1 MEMKK
6 ADRSDLRSQALDLLR
21 FPLAVVIV
29 IIHVFSN
36 RGSGIIFNGNEI
48 DFSNAVFFEEIKCF
62 IDGFL
67 REQSVPIYF
76 FISGFV
82 FFLSVEWSR
91 EKYIQ
96 KLKNRVHTLLIPY
109 LIWNT
114 ISLLLMVVSQVY
126 FASFLASPM
135 SSWNPTFGN
144 ILSCY
149 WVYTGQLFGIEIP
162 GAVNPVDIPLWFVR
176 NLMIVVLC
184 TPVLYR
190 LMKRGNYWFV
200 VVLGILCFF
209 NGYFDKGG
217 QDFLGFFG
225 AFFFFSWGAYMSIN
239 RKDMLVEFGRYF
251 RLSVFMYPI
260 LGISYVAAAHW
271 CPEIC
276 KTIKSLN
283 VFFGLLFAYNLA
295 AWLLRKKYCKASP
308 FLASSSFF
316 IYVSHT
322 LICGKILKILYVYL
336 QPASS
341 FSILFIHI
349 FTVVLTLA
357 LLLSAFYLMR
367 RYTPALL
374 RVLTGRK

>member
-21 FPLAVVIV
+21 FPLAGVIV
-29 IIHVFSN
+29 IIHTFSGGSTGLIFSN
-36 RGSGIIFNGNEI
+36 NEI
-48 DFSNAVFFEEIKCF
+48 DFHNVVFFEEIQRF

-67 REQSVPIYF
+67 RGQSVPIYF

-96 KLKNRVHTLLIPY
+96 KLKNRVKTLLIPY
-109 LIWNT
+109 LIWNM
-114 ISLLLMVVSQVY
+114 IALLLVIISQIY
-126 FASFLASPM
+126 FTPFLSKPM
-135 SSWNPTFGN
+135 QAWNFSLKN
-144 ILSCY
+144 ILLCY
-149 WVYTGQLFGIEIP
+149 WEYKGELLGIEISSLHP
-162 GAVNPVDIPLWFVR
+162 INGVLWFVR
-176 NLMIVVLC
+176 DLMIVVLC
-184 TPVLYR
+184 TPLLYR
-190 LMKRGNYWFV
+190 LMKRGNCWFV
-200 VVLGILCFF
+200 VSLGVLWFFKECFDERYAF
-209 NGYFDKGG
+209 LNGW
-217 QDFLGFFG
+217 LS

-251 RLSVFMYPI
+251 RLSVFMYSI
-260 LGISYVAAAHW
+260 LGLSYVAAAHW

-316 IYVSHT
+316 IYVSHS
-322 LICGKILKILYVYL
+322 LICGRLLKLLYIYL

-341 FSILFIHI
+341 ISLLFIHI
-349 FTVVLTLA
+349 STVVLTLA
-357 LLLSAFYLMR
+357 FLLSAFYLMR

-374 RVLTGRK
+374 RVLTGRR

>member
-6 ADRSDLRSQALDLLR
+6 TDRSDLRSQTLDLLR

-29 IIHVFSN
+29 IIHTFLSEETLPIQDYSFVFSDYILLKEVN
-36 RGSGIIFNGNEI
+36 Y
-48 DFSNAVFFEEIKCF
+48 F

-67 REQSVPIYF
+67 RGQSVPIYF

-82 FFLSVEWSR
+82 FFLSVEWSK

-109 LIWNT
+109 LVWNT
-114 ISLLLMVVSQVY
+114 IALLLVVVSQVY
-126 FASFLASPM
+126 FASFLAFPM
-135 SSWNPTFGN
+135 SSWNLTFGN
-144 ILSCY
+144 ILLCY
-149 WVYTGQLFGIEIP
+149 WNYTGQLLGIELP
-162 GAVNPVDIPLWFVR
+162 GDALPIDAPLWFVR

-184 TPVLYR
+184 TPLLYR
-190 LMKRGNYWFV
+190 LMKRGNCWFV
-200 VVLGILCFF
+200 VLLGVLWFF
-209 NGYFDKGG
+209 DKYFDKYA
-217 QDFLGFFG
+217 FLNNWLS

-251 RLSVFMYPI
+251 RLSVFMYSI
-260 LGISYVAAAHW
+260 LGLSYVAAAHW

-316 IYVSHT
+316 IYVSHW
-322 LICGKILKILYVYL
+322 LICTRLLKLLYIYL

-341 FSILFIHI
+341 ISLLFIHI
-349 FTVVLTLA
+349 STTVLTLA

>member
-21 FPLAVVIV
+21 FPLAGVIV
-29 IIHVFSN
+29 IIHTFSYGGSTGLIFSN
-36 RGSGIIFNGNEI
+36 NEI
-48 DFSNAVFFEEIKCF
+48 DFHNVVFFEEIQRF

-67 REQSVPIYF
+67 RGQSVPIYF

-96 KLKNRVHTLLIPY
+96 KLKNRVKTLLIPY

-114 ISLLLMVVSQVY
+114 IALLLVIISQIY
-126 FASFLASPM
+126 FTPFLSKPM
-135 SSWNPTFGN
+135 QAWNFSLKN
-144 ILSCY
+144 ILLCY
-149 WVYTGQLFGIEIP
+149 WVYKGELLGIEISSLHP
-162 GAVNPVDIPLWFVR
+162 INGVRWFVR
-176 NLMIVVLC
+176 DLMIVVLC
-184 TPVLYR
+184 TPLLYR
-190 LMKRGNYWFV
+190 LMKRGNCWFV
-200 VVLGILCFF
+200 VSLGVLWFFKECFDERYAF
-209 NGYFDKGG
+209 LNGW
-217 QDFLGFFG
+217 LS

-251 RLSVFMYPI
+251 RLSVFMYSI
-260 LGISYVAAAHW
+260 LGLSYVAAAHW

-316 IYVSHT
+316 IYVSHS
-322 LICGKILKILYVYL
+322 LICGRLLKLLYIYL

-341 FSILFIHI
+341 ISLLFIHI
-349 FTVVLTLA
+349 STVVLTLA
-357 LLLSAFYLMR
+357 FLLSAFYLMR

-374 RVLTGRK
+374 RVLTGRR

>member
-29 IIHVFSN
+29 IIHVFPN

-67 REQSVPIYF
+67 RGQSVPIYF

-91 EKYIQ
+91 GKYIQ
-96 KLKNRVHTLLIPY
+96 KLKNRVKTLLIPY

-114 ISLLLMVVSQVY
+114 IALLLVIIFQIY
-126 FASFLASPM
+126 FTPFLSKPM
-135 SSWNPTFGN
+135 QAWNFSLKN
-144 ILSCY
+144 ILLCY
-149 WVYTGQLFGIEIP
+149 WRYKGELLGIEISSLQP
-162 GAVNPVDIPLWFVR
+162 INGVLWFVR
-176 NLMIVVLC
+176 DLMIVVLC
-184 TPVLYR
+184 TPLLYR
-190 LMKRGNYWFV
+190 LMKRGNCWFV
-200 VVLGILCFF
+200 VSLGVLWFFKECFDERYAF
-209 NGYFDKGG
+209 LNGW
-217 QDFLGFFG
+217 LS

-251 RLSVFMYPI
+251 RLSVFMYSI
-260 LGISYVAAAHW
+260 LGLSYVAAAHW

-295 AWLLRKKYCKASP
+295 TWLLRKKYCKATP

-322 LICGKILKILYVYL
+322 LICGKILKFLYVYL

-341 FSILFIHI
+341 FSLLFTHI
-349 FTVVLTLA
+349 SAVILTLA

-374 RVLTGRK
+374 RVLTGRR

>member
-6 ADRSDLRSQALDLLR
+6 ADRSDLRSQTLDLLR

-29 IIHVFSN
+29 IIHVFS
-36 RGSGIIFNGNEI
+36 RKSVGIIFNGNEI

-67 REQSVPIYF
+67 RGQSVPIYF

-91 EKYIQ
+91 GKYIQ
-96 KLKNRVHTLLIPY
+96 KLKNRVKTLLIPY

-114 ISLLLMVVSQVY
+114 IALLLMVVSQFY
-126 FASFLASPM
+126 FASFSSM

-149 WVYTGQLFGIEIP
+149 GVYTGQLFGIEFPEAAYPID
-162 GAVNPVDIPLWFVR
+162 GPLWFVR
-176 NLMIVVLC
+176 DLMIVVLC
-184 TPVLYR
+184 TPLLYR
-190 LMKRGNYWFV
+190 LMKRGNCWFV
-200 VVLGILCFF
+200 VLLGVLWFF
-209 NGYFDKGG
+209 NRCFDERYA
-217 QDFLGFFG
+217 FLNDWLS

-260 LGISYVAAAHW
+260 LGISYVAAVHW

-316 IYVSHT
+316 IYVSHA
-322 LICGKILKILYVYL
+322 LICGKILKILIVYL

-374 RVLTGRK
+374 RVLTGRR

>member
-67 REQSVPIYF
+67 RGQSVPIYF

-91 EKYIQ
+91 GKYIQ
-96 KLKNRVHTLLIPY
+96 KLKNRVKTLLIPY

-114 ISLLLMVVSQVY
+114 IALLLVIISQIY
-126 FASFLASPM
+126 FTPFLSKPM
-135 SSWNPTFGN
+135 PAWNFSLKN
-144 ILSCY
+144 ILLCY
-149 WVYTGQLFGIEIP
+149 WVYKGELLGIEISSLHP
-162 GAVNPVDIPLWFVR
+162 INGVLWFVR
-176 NLMIVVLC
+176 DLMIVVLC
-184 TPVLYR
+184 TPLLYR
-190 LMKRGNYWFV
+190 LMKRGNCWFV
-200 VVLGILCFF
+200 VLLGVLWFFKECFDERYAF
-209 NGYFDKGG
+209 LNGW
-217 QDFLGFFG
+217 LS

-251 RLSVFMYPI
+251 RLSVFMYSI
-260 LGISYVAAAHW
+260 LGLSYVAAAHW

-316 IYVSHT
+316 IYVSHS
-322 LICGKILKILYVYL
+322 LICGRLLKLLYIYL

-341 FSILFIHI
+341 ISLLFIHI
-349 FTVVLTLA
+349 STVVLTLA
-357 LLLSAFYLMR
+357 FLLSAFYLMR

-374 RVLTGRK
+374 RVLTGRR

>member
-29 IIHVFSN
+29 IIHTFSCRGTGLIFSN
-36 RGSGIIFNGNEI
+36 NEI
-48 DFSNAVFFEEIKCF
+48 DFHNIVFFEEIQCF

-67 REQSVPIYF
+67 RGQSVPIYF

-82 FFLSVEWSR
+82 FFLSVEWSK

-96 KLKNRVHTLLIPY
+96 KLKNRVKTLLIPY

-114 ISLLLMVVSQVY
+114 IALLLVIISQIY
-126 FASFLASPM
+126 FTPFLSKPM
-135 SSWNPTFGN
+135 QAWNFSLKN
-144 ILSCY
+144 ILLCY
-149 WVYTGQLFGIEIP
+149 WVYKGELLGIEISSLHP
-162 GAVNPVDIPLWFVR
+162 INGVLWFVR
-176 NLMIVVLC
+176 DLMIVVLC
-184 TPVLYR
+184 TPLLYR
-190 LMKRGNYWFV
+190 LMKRGNCWFV
-200 VVLGILCFF
+200 VLLGVLWFF
-209 NGYFDKGG
+209 NSCFDERYA
-217 QDFLGFFG
+217 FLNGWLS

-251 RLSVFMYPI
+251 RLSVFMYSI
-260 LGISYVAAAHW
+260 LGLSYVAAAHW

-316 IYVSHT
+316 IYVSHS
-322 LICGKILKILYVYL
+322 LICGRLLKLLYIYL

-341 FSILFIHI
+341 ISLLFIHI
-349 FTVVLTLA
+349 STVVLTLA
-357 LLLSAFYLMR
+357 FLLSSFYLMR

-374 RVLTGRK
+374 RVLTGRR

>member
-21 FPLAVVIV
+21 FPLAVVVV
-29 IIHVFSN
+29 IDHIFSEN
-36 RGSGIIFNGNEI
+36 LIIRGNEI
-48 DFSNAVFFEEIKCF
+48 DFHNAVFFKEIYCF
-62 IDGFL
+62 INGFL
-67 REQSVPIYF
+67 KGQSVPIYF

-82 FFLSVEWSR
+82 FFLSVEWSK

-114 ISLLLMVVSQVY
+114 IALLMDVSQFY
-126 FASFLASPM
+126 FASFSSISM
-135 SSWNPTFGN
+135 SSWNLTFGN

-149 WVYTGQLFGIEIP
+149 WVYTVQLLGIEIP
-162 GAVNPVDIPLWFVR
+162 GEVNPIDAPLWFVR

-190 LMKRGNYWFV
+190 LMKRGNCWFV
-200 VVLGILCFF
+200 VLLGVLWFF
-209 NGYFDKGG
+209 DKYFDKYA
-217 QDFLGFFG
+217 FLNNWLS

-260 LGISYVAAAHW
+260 LGISYVAAVHW

-316 IYVSHT
+316 IYVSHW
-322 LICGKILKILYVYL
+322 LICTRLLKLLYIYL

-341 FSILFIHI
+341 ISLLFIHI
-349 FTVVLTLA
+349 STTVLTLA

>member
-6 ADRSDLRSQALDLLR
+6 ADCSDLRSQALDLLR

-29 IIHVFSN
+29 IDHIFSEN
-36 RGSGIIFNGNEI
+36 LIIRGNEI
-48 DFSNAVFFEEIKCF
+48 DFHNAVFFKEISCF

-67 REQSVPIYF
+67 RGQSVPIYF

-91 EKYIQ
+91 GKYIQ
-96 KLKNRVHTLLIPY
+96 KLKNRVKTLLIPY

-114 ISLLLMVVSQVY
+114 IALLLVIISQIY
-126 FASFLASPM
+126 FRPFLSNSMQA
-135 SSWNPTFGN
+135 WNFSLKN
-144 ILSCY
+144 IFLCY
-149 WVYTGQLFGIEIP
+149 WVYKGELFGIEISNFSP
-162 GAVNPVDIPLWFVR
+162 INNVLWFVR
-176 NLMIVVLC
+176 DLMIVVLC

-190 LMKRGNYWFV
+190 LMKRGNSWFV
-200 VVLGILCFF
+200 VLLAFLWFFMECFDERYAL
-209 NGYFDKGG
+209 NKG
-217 QDFLGFFG
+217 LS

-295 AWLLRKKYCKASP
+295 VWLLRKKYCKASP

-316 IYVSHT
+316 IYVSHI
-322 LICGKILKILYVYL
+322 LICRKILKILYVYL

-357 LLLSAFYLMR
+357 FLLSAFYLMR

-374 RVLTGRK
+374 RVLTGRR

>member
-114 ISLLLMVVSQVY
+114 IALLLMVVSQVY
-126 FASFLASPM
+126 FASFLAFPM

-162 GAVNPVDIPLWFVR
+162 GAVNPIDAPLWFVR
-176 NLMIVVLC
+176 DLMIVVLC

-190 LMKRGNYWFV
+190 LMKRGNCWFV
-200 VVLGILCFF
+200 VSLGVLWFF
-209 NGYFDKGG
+209 KECFDK
-217 QDFLGFFG
+217 
-225 AFFFFSWGAYMSIN
+225 
-239 RKDMLVEFGRYF
+239 DM
-251 RLSVFMYPI
+251 
-260 LGISYVAAAHW
+260 
-271 CPEIC
+271 
-276 KTIKSLN
+276 
-283 VFFGLLFAYNLA
+283 
-295 AWLLRKKYCKASP
+295 P
-308 FLASSSFF
+308 F
-316 IYVSHT
+316 
-322 LICGKILKILYVYL
+322 
-336 QPASS
+336 
-341 FSILFIHI
+341 
-349 FTVVLTLA
+349 
-357 LLLSAFYLMR
+357 
-367 RYTPALL
+367 
-374 RVLTGRK
+374 

>member
-29 IIHVFSN
+29 IIHTFSYRGTGLIFSN
-36 RGSGIIFNGNEI
+36 NEI
-48 DFSNAVFFEEIKCF
+48 DFHNIVFFEEIQCF

-67 REQSVPIYF
+67 RGQSVPIYF

-82 FFLSVEWSR
+82 FFLSVEWSK

-96 KLKNRVHTLLIPY
+96 KLKNRVKTLLIPY

-114 ISLLLMVVSQVY
+114 IALLLVIISQIY
-126 FASFLASPM
+126 FTPFLSKPM
-135 SSWNPTFGN
+135 QAWNFSLKN
-144 ILSCY
+144 ILLCY
-149 WVYTGQLFGIEIP
+149 WVYKGELLGIEISSLHP
-162 GAVNPVDIPLWFVR
+162 INGVLWFVR
-176 NLMIVVLC
+176 DLMIVVLC

-190 LMKRGNYWFV
+190 LMKRGNCWFV
-200 VVLGILCFF
+200 VLLGVLWFF
-209 NGYFDKGG
+209 NSCFDERYA
-217 QDFLGFFG
+217 FLNGWLS

-251 RLSVFMYPI
+251 RLSVFMYSI
-260 LGISYVAAAHW
+260 LGLSYVAAAHW

-316 IYVSHT
+316 IYVSHS
-322 LICGKILKILYVYL
+322 LICGRLLKLLYIYL

-341 FSILFIHI
+341 ISLLFIHI
-349 FTVVLTLA
+349 STVVLTLA
-357 LLLSAFYLMR
+357 FLLSAFYLMR

-374 RVLTGRK
+374 RVLTGRR

>member
-6 ADRSDLRSQALDLLR
+6 ADRSDLRSQTLDLLR

-67 REQSVPIYF
+67 RGQSVPIYF

-91 EKYIQ
+91 GKYIQ
-96 KLKNRVHTLLIPY
+96 KLKNRVKTLLIPY

-114 ISLLLMVVSQVY
+114 IALLLMVVSQFY
-126 FASFLASPM
+126 FASFSSISM
-135 SSWNPTFGN
+135 SSWNLTFGN

-162 GAVNPVDIPLWFVR
+162 GAVNPIDIPLWFVR

-184 TPVLYR
+184 TPLLYR
-190 LMKRGNYWFV
+190 LMKRGNCWFV
-200 VVLGILCFF
+200 VSLGVLWFFKECFDERYAF
-209 NGYFDKGG
+209 LNGW
-217 QDFLGFFG
+217 LS

-260 LGISYVAAAHW
+260 LGISYVAAVHW

-316 IYVSHT
+316 IYVSHM

-374 RVLTGRK
+374 RVLTGRR

>member
-29 IIHVFSN
+29 IIHTFSYRGTGLIFSN
-36 RGSGIIFNGNEI
+36 NEI
-48 DFSNAVFFEEIKCF
+48 DFHNIVFFEEIQCF

-67 REQSVPIYF
+67 RGQSVPIYF

-82 FFLSVEWSR
+82 FFLSVEWSK

-96 KLKNRVHTLLIPY
+96 KLKNRVKTLLIPY

-114 ISLLLMVVSQVY
+114 IALLLVIISQIY
-126 FASFLASPM
+126 FTPFLSKPM
-135 SSWNPTFGN
+135 QAWNFSLKN
-144 ILSCY
+144 ILLCY
-149 WVYTGQLFGIEIP
+149 WVYKGELLGIEISSLHP
-162 GAVNPVDIPLWFVR
+162 INGVLWFVR
-176 NLMIVVLC
+176 DLMIVVLC

-190 LMKRGNYWFV
+190 LMKRGNCWFV
-200 VVLGILCFF
+200 VLLGVLWFF
-209 NGYFDKGG
+209 NSCFDERYA
-217 QDFLGFFG
+217 FLNGWLS

-316 IYVSHT
+316 IYVSHS
-322 LICGKILKILYVYL
+322 LICGRLLKLLYIYL

-341 FSILFIHI
+341 ISLLFIHI
-349 FTVVLTLA
+349 STVVLTLA
-357 LLLSAFYLMR
+357 FLLSAFYLMR

-374 RVLTGRK
+374 RVLTGRR